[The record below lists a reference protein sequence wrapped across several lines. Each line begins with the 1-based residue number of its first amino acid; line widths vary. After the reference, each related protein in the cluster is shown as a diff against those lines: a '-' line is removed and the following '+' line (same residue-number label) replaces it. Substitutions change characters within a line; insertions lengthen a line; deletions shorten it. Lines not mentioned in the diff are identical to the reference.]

1 MPSIKII
8 TRAEQLAFLARK
20 RRWQLAVYFSTGI
33 MLPSPPIPHFQTSSS
48 TITSKTLFVCQQSHH
63 RS

>member
-1 MPSIKII
+1 MPKIT
-8 TRAEQLAFLARK
+8 TREQQLAFLSKK

-33 MLPSPPIPHFQTSSS
+33 MLPSPPLPHFQTSSA
-48 TITSKTLFVCQQSHH
+48 TIKPTTLFVCQQSRH